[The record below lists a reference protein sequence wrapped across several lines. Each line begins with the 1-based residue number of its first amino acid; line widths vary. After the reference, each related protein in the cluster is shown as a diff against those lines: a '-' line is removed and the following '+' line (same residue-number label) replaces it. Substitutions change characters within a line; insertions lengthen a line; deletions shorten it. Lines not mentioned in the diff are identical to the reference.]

1 MAATATVEETARASW
16 RGAYGSPRSRLWL
29 LVVPMTLFFIV
40 FFVFPVLS
48 LFAVSL
54 DKPVAGVVAA
64 RGDFVLNNFV
74 RFFNQPLYYN
84 SIFRTVWISIA
95 CSAIAA
101 LLGYPLAY
109 LIAKTE
115 HPGRNT
121 FLMILVLASM
131 QLDGVI
137 RLYGMMVLLGDNGL
151 INGTLLR
158 WHAIDKPLPLMYNI
172 FGVIAG
178 DVQIT
183 LPFMVLSLI
192 GVIQRINPSLE
203 EAARSLGASRW
214 ATFRYRDPA
223 AEHAR
228 HSRGHAARVRV
239 GEQLLFRRRADGR
252 LESVGA
258 AYPYLPAGQQRRPL
272 AIRRGDRGDPVCGQ
286 YHRDLRVPSRGRAH
300 RRGSGMSD
308 SARLPWPIKLGSALA
323 LIVLL
328 LPVVIVVLAG
338 LNAGDYLTFPPQGLS
353 LRWVIAFL
361 QSETF
366 FGAYLFSLGLAA
378 ITMAI
383 STVIG
388 TMASIYLTRSPSA
401 GAKVMRGLFLSPIV
415 LPGIVLGLALYVFY
429 VSTDIGLARTFGGL
443 LIGHVLVTC
452 PFVIATVSASLVGF
466 DLSLEEAAR
475 SLGAGPLQAF
485 RLVTLKIISP
495 AVGAGSIFAFI
506 ISFGQFDLS
515 LYLGT
520 TNLTGLP
527 YAMYIS
533 LRYKFEPTAAAAG
546 IFAIAL
552 VIVSMVLSSR
562 LINLRKLVARA

>member
-1 MAATATVEETARASW
+1 M
-16 RGAYGSPRSRLWL
+16 
-29 LVVPMTLFFIV
+29 
-40 FFVFPVLS
+40 
-48 LFAVSL
+48 
-54 DKPVAGVVAA
+54 
-64 RGDFVLNNFV
+64 N
-74 RFFNQPLYYN
+74 
-84 SIFRTVWISIA
+84 
-95 CSAIAA
+95 
-101 LLGYPLAY
+101 
-109 LIAKTE
+109 
-115 HPGRNT
+115 
-121 FLMILVLASM
+121 
-131 QLDGVI
+131 
-137 RLYGMMVLLGDNGL
+137 
-151 INGTLLR
+151 
-158 WHAIDKPLPLMYNI
+158 
-172 FGVIAG
+172 
-178 DVQIT
+178 
-183 LPFMVLSLI
+183 
-192 GVIQRINPSLE
+192 
-203 EAARSLGASRW
+203 
-214 ATFRYRDPA
+214 
-223 AEHAR
+223 
-228 HSRGHAARVRV
+228 
-239 GEQLLFRRRADGR
+239 
-252 LESVGA
+252 
-258 AYPYLPAGQQRRPL
+258 
-272 AIRRGDRGDPVCGQ
+272 
-286 YHRDLRVPSRGRAH
+286 
-300 RRGSGMSD
+300 D

-366 FGAYLFSLGLAA
+366 FGAYLFSLDLAA